1 MNIDQFWAILDD
13 LPGEASE
20 VELRNR
26 LELLDTEDLL
36 GFQELFDNAVD
47 TAYDWDLWAAAYI
60 IDGGCSDDGF
70 TDFRYGLIA
79 RGKLIYDRA
88 LKEADSLAD
97 VASDE
102 DDGEI
107 ANEDFGYIVQE
118 IYQGRTG
125 EDLPRVSI
133 GGSVEPTGEQWDFDD
148 SELCASRMPRLWAK
162 FGDA

>member
-1 MNIDQFWAILDD
+1 MNIDQFWAILDG
-13 LPGEASE
+13 LQGEAPE
-20 VELRNR
+20 VELRSR
-26 LELLDTEDLL
+26 LELLDTEELL

-47 TAYDWDLWAAAYI
+47 DAYDWDLWGAAYI

-79 RGKLIYDRA
+79 RGKRVYDRA
-88 LKEADSLAD
+88 LQDPDSLSD

-107 ANEDFGYIVQE
+107 SNEDFGYVAQE
-118 IYQGRTG
+118 IYQNRTG

-133 GGSVEPTGEQWDFDD
+133 GVSDEPTGEQWDFED
-148 SELCASRMPRLWAK
+148 SELCSSRLPRLWAK
-162 FGDA
+162 FGLG